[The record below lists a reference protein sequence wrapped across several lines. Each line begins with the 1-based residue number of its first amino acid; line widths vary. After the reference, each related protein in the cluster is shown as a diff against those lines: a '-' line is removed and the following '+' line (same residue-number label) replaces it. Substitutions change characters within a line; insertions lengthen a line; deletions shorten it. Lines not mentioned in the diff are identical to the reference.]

1 MPPALREATEES
13 GIEGLTIYTPAIDV
27 DAHEI
32 SGRRKEPAHEH
43 FDVRF
48 LVVAPPGA
56 VEVGN
61 EESDALA
68 WVSVDELD
76 SLVPALDDLT
86 AWLVRRALELAPV

>member
-1 MPPALREATEES
+1 M
-13 GIEGLTIYTPAIDV
+13 
-27 DAHEI
+27 
-32 SGRRKEPAHEH
+32 
-43 FDVRF
+43 RF